1 MNDIEILEEIGT
13 RKYHIMIN
21 KKYLVRFDE
30 LDNVTGRGSYSNG
43 VLVGLSAVPPTDI
56 IITSENKKE
65 AMLIDGKFNLK
76 SIMMKILSDWNYKFY
91 NIEIIEVGD

>member
-21 KKYLVRFDE
+21 KKYLVDFE
-30 LDNVTGRGSYSNG
+30 EIDNKTGKGSYHNG
-43 VLVGLSAVPPTDI
+43 VLTGLSALPATDKI
-56 IITSENKKE
+56 IVSKNKKD
-65 AMLIDGKFNLK
+65 AKLIDGRWCLK
-76 SIMMKILSDWNYKFY
+76 SYMEKILSDLSYKFY